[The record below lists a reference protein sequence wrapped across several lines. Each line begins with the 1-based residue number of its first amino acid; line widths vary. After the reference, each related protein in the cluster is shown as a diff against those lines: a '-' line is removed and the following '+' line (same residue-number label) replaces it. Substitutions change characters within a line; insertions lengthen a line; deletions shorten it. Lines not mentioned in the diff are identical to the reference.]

1 MVKIPDNIYIGIVLG
16 GVLLIAGYYFFLYV
30 NHLLVQYNVLY
41 ALPPKPKIHLMS
53 LFVTVIIFRMLMIKW
68 QKTEAGR
75 GVLFA
80 MFVALLLYYFFE
92 FRS

>member
-16 GVLLIAGYYFFLYV
+16 AVSLCVGYYFFLFA
-30 NHLLVQYNVLY
+30 NTLLVQYNVLY

-68 QKTEAGR
+68 KKTEAGR
-75 GVLFA
+75 GILFA
-80 MFVALLLYYFFE
+80 MFVALILYYFFE
-92 FRS
+92 FKK